1 MIFREANSNDIS
13 GLFEIW
19 TVCFTD
25 DNPYI
30 ENYFKYCFPYTKT
43 LVAITDSGE
52 IASSIT
58 LIPATA
64 QVDKKIIKGYYLY
77 AVGTKPKYRGFSLSS
92 SLINIAKQVCRNEN
106 LSFLITKP
114 ASDSLYDLYKRY
126 GFICTLYEEQIIATF
141 DSFGN
146 QPERDT
152 LQPAI
157 LHTLPLTLE
166 YFEESRN
173 VPRNRFLW
181 SREIL
186 NYIMLETVLKD
197 GSCII
202 ASMKEDSSHMGYF
215 ITHPEPGNNET
226 ILVLETNFNE
236 NDYSYIYRAIQNLYP
251 QAKSAIITRPNSP
264 VAVGQNI
271 KRSGLLLPITDG
283 IDTNL
288 EQFSIL
294 LPME

>member
-1 MIFREANSNDIS
+1 MIFREANSDDIS

-19 TVCFTD
+19 TACFTD
-25 DNPYI
+25 DKPYI

-64 QVDKKIIKGYYLY
+64 KIDKKIIKGYYLY
-77 AVGTKPKYRGFSLSS
+77 AVGTKPAHRGFSLSS
-92 SLINIAKQVCRNEN
+92 SLINIAKQICRNEKR
-106 LSFLITKP
+106 SFLITKP
-114 ASDSLYDLYKRY
+114 ATDSLYDLYKRY
-126 GFICTLYEEQIIATF
+126 GFDCSLYEEQILETF
-141 DSFGN
+141 DSSGN

-152 LQPAI
+152 AHTSPLQ
-157 LHTLPLTLE
+157 TLPLTLE
-166 YFEESRN
+166 YFEQSRN
-173 VPRNRFLW
+173 VSSNRFLW

-186 NYIMLETVLKD
+186 NYIMLETALKD

-202 ASMKEDSSHMGYF
+202 ASMKEDPSQMGYF
-215 ITHPEPGNNET
+215 ITYPEPGNNET

-236 NDYSYIYRAIQNLYP
+236 SDYFYIYRAIKNLYP
-251 QAKSAIITRPNSP
+251 QATAVKIVRPNSP
-264 VAVGQNI
+264 DAVAQNLI
-271 KRSGLLLPITDG
+271 RSGLLLPITDG

-288 EQFSIL
+288 EHFSIM

>member
-1 MIFREANSNDIS
+1 MIFREANSNDIG

-19 TVCFTD
+19 TACFTD
-25 DNPYI
+25 DIPYI

-58 LIPATA
+58 LIPASA
-64 QVDKKIIKGYYLY
+64 QIDKKIIEGYYLY
-77 AVGTKPKYRGFSLSS
+77 AVGTKPEHRGFSLSS
-92 SLINIAKQVCRNEN
+92 SLINIAKQICLKEN

-114 ASDSLYDLYKRY
+114 ASDSLYDLYERY
-126 GFICTLYEEQIIATF
+126 GFICTLYEEQIIETF
-141 DSFGN
+141 DSYEN

-152 LQPAI
+152 LQPAP
-157 LHTLPLTLE
+157 LHTSPLTLE
-166 YFEESRN
+166 YFEESRS
-173 VPRNRFLW
+173 VSSNRFLW

-186 NYIMLETVLKD
+186 NYIMLETALKE
-197 GSCII
+197 GSCVI
-202 ASMKEDSSHMGYF
+202 ASRKEDSSNIGYF
-215 ITHPEPGNNET
+215 ITHPEPGNKET

-236 NDYSYIYRAIQNLYP
+236 GDYSYIYRIIKNLHP
-251 QAKSAIITRPNSP
+251 QAKAATITRPNSP
-264 VAVGQNI
+264 VIVAQNI

-283 IDTNL
+283 IDTTL
-288 EQFSIL
+288 KQFSIS